1 MSHSLSARSGTQRL
15 LPLSQEDSNMPK
27 QLQEEEDRKT
37 AEKSQVRDAAKD
49 HIGHGEQ
56 FD

>member
-49 HIGHGEQ
+49 QIGHGEQ

>member
-1 MSHSLSARSGTQRL
+1 
-15 LPLSQEDSNMPK
+15 MPK